1 MSKASNHRTSICIAI
16 FLIAGSGKVSA
27 QINNIYG
34 SGNEVLRV
42 SKYAEV
48 VGSPYLYPDLRNG
61 TIQDRTGKETAGI
74 QLRYDTYSDLIEIS
88 MAGATMVADPSM
100 TIKFTI
106 LPKASDSRRIFR
118 NGFVDIIGGT
128 QLTYYEILLDTGSV
142 KFLKKTKT
150 IMSEEGA
157 GYGGSGKLTRFSSIE
172 KYYLMVGN
180 NVPVGVKLNRKSFVK
195 ESNLDARKM
204 EDYLNR
210 SENRLK
216 TESDF
221 INLLE
226 FCAAEN

>member
-106 LPKASDSRRIFR
+106 LPKAS
-118 NGFVDIIGGT
+118 VE
-128 QLTYYEILLDTGSV
+128 LTPFG
-142 KFLKKTKT
+142 
-150 IMSEEGA
+150 
-157 GYGGSGKLTRFSSIE
+157 
-172 KYYLMVGN
+172 
-180 NVPVGVKLNRKSFVK
+180 
-195 ESNLDARKM
+195 
-204 EDYLNR
+204 
-210 SENRLK
+210 
-216 TESDF
+216 
-221 INLLE
+221 
-226 FCAAEN
+226 